1 VSACPPLL
9 LPLIALWLACTFAPV
24 RSSTVLKITFFI
36 LFEFNFSLLFKG
48 FSSYSNRRNI
58 SQSTAKTNSF
68 FNKVCAYWLHFVIL
82 QDKKSVKMK
91 TIEINSLLS
100 TIGQNLHTIRNARKE
115 TLQSVAAD
123 IGITHPIISKIE
135 NGRYPNIQLNLL
147 IKLCNHYK
155 VSLQQI
161 LGLEVANIFQLT
173 QHNKDGSQKLIGQ
186 ELSSGYDLYIQQL
199 ISENKF
205 LKEQNQQFLDNLVAG
220 K

>member
-1 VSACPPLL
+1 
-9 LPLIALWLACTFAPV
+9 
-24 RSSTVLKITFFI
+24 
-36 LFEFNFSLLFKG
+36 
-48 FSSYSNRRNI
+48 
-58 SQSTAKTNSF
+58 
-68 FNKVCAYWLHFVIL
+68 
-82 QDKKSVKMK
+82 MK
-91 TIEINSLLS
+91 QIEINALLN

-135 NGRYPNIQLNLL
+135 NGRYPNLQLNLL
-147 IKLCNHYK
+147 VKLCNHYK
-155 VSLQQI
+155 ITLQQAFS
-161 LGLEVANIFQLT
+161 LEVANIFQLT
-173 QHNKDGSQKLIGQ
+173 QHKQDGSQKLIGQ

>member
-1 VSACPPLL
+1 MKQIDTNALL
-9 LPLIALWLACTFAPV
+9 T
-24 RSSTVLKITFFI
+24 
-36 LFEFNFSLLFKG
+36 
-48 FSSYSNRRNI
+48 
-58 SQSTAKTNSF
+58 
-68 FNKVCAYWLHFVIL
+68 
-82 QDKKSVKMK
+82 
-91 TIEINSLLS
+91 
-100 TIGQNLHTIRNARKE
+100 TIGHNLHTIRNARKE
-115 TLQSVAAD
+115 TLQAVAAE

-155 VSLQQI
+155 VTLQQI

-199 ISENKF
+199 VNENKF
-205 LKEQNQQFLDNLVAG
+205 LKEQNQQFLDKLVTV

>member
-1 VSACPPLL
+1 
-9 LPLIALWLACTFAPV
+9 
-24 RSSTVLKITFFI
+24 
-36 LFEFNFSLLFKG
+36 
-48 FSSYSNRRNI
+48 
-58 SQSTAKTNSF
+58 
-68 FNKVCAYWLHFVIL
+68 
-82 QDKKSVKMK
+82 MK
-91 TIEINSLLS
+91 TIEINSLLT

-135 NGRYPNIQLNLL
+135 NGRYPTIQLNLL

-155 VSLQQI
+155 VTLQEI

-173 QHNKDGSQKLIGQ
+173 NNGEGHQKLIGQ
-186 ELSSGYDLYIQQL
+186 ERSSGYELYIQQL

>member
-1 VSACPPLL
+1 MKQIDTNALL
-9 LPLIALWLACTFAPV
+9 T
-24 RSSTVLKITFFI
+24 
-36 LFEFNFSLLFKG
+36 
-48 FSSYSNRRNI
+48 
-58 SQSTAKTNSF
+58 
-68 FNKVCAYWLHFVIL
+68 
-82 QDKKSVKMK
+82 
-91 TIEINSLLS
+91 

-115 TLQSVAAD
+115 TLQAVAAE

-155 VSLQQI
+155 VTLQQI

-199 ISENKF
+199 VNENKF
-205 LKEQNQQFLDNLVAG
+205 LKEQNQQFLDKLVMV

>member
-1 VSACPPLL
+1 MKQIDTNALL
-9 LPLIALWLACTFAPV
+9 T
-24 RSSTVLKITFFI
+24 
-36 LFEFNFSLLFKG
+36 
-48 FSSYSNRRNI
+48 
-58 SQSTAKTNSF
+58 
-68 FNKVCAYWLHFVIL
+68 
-82 QDKKSVKMK
+82 
-91 TIEINSLLS
+91 
-100 TIGQNLHTIRNARKE
+100 TIGHNLHTIRNARKE
-115 TLQSVAAD
+115 TLQAVASE

-155 VSLQQI
+155 VTLQQI

-199 ISENKF
+199 VNENKF
-205 LKEQNQQFLDNLVAG
+205 LKEQNQQFLDKLVVV

>member
-1 VSACPPLL
+1 MKHIDTNALL
-9 LPLIALWLACTFAPV
+9 T
-24 RSSTVLKITFFI
+24 
-36 LFEFNFSLLFKG
+36 
-48 FSSYSNRRNI
+48 
-58 SQSTAKTNSF
+58 
-68 FNKVCAYWLHFVIL
+68 
-82 QDKKSVKMK
+82 
-91 TIEINSLLS
+91 
-100 TIGQNLHTIRNARKE
+100 TIGHNLHTIRNARKE
-115 TLQSVAAD
+115 TLQAVASE

-155 VSLQQI
+155 VTLQQI

-199 ISENKF
+199 VNENKF
-205 LKEQNQQFLDNLVAG
+205 LKEQNQQFLDKLVTV

>member
-1 VSACPPLL
+1 MKHIDTNALL
-9 LPLIALWLACTFAPV
+9 T
-24 RSSTVLKITFFI
+24 
-36 LFEFNFSLLFKG
+36 
-48 FSSYSNRRNI
+48 
-58 SQSTAKTNSF
+58 
-68 FNKVCAYWLHFVIL
+68 
-82 QDKKSVKMK
+82 
-91 TIEINSLLS
+91 
-100 TIGQNLHTIRNARKE
+100 TIGHNLHTIRNARKE
-115 TLQSVAAD
+115 TLQAVASE

-155 VSLQQI
+155 VTLQQI

-199 ISENKF
+199 VSENKF
-205 LKEQNQQFLDNLVAG
+205 LKEQNQQFLDKLVVV

>member
-1 VSACPPLL
+1 
-9 LPLIALWLACTFAPV
+9 
-24 RSSTVLKITFFI
+24 
-36 LFEFNFSLLFKG
+36 
-48 FSSYSNRRNI
+48 
-58 SQSTAKTNSF
+58 
-68 FNKVCAYWLHFVIL
+68 
-82 QDKKSVKMK
+82 MK
-91 TIEINSLLS
+91 NIEINSLLT

-155 VSLQQI
+155 ITLQQVFS
-161 LGLEVANIFQLT
+161 LEVANIFQLT
-173 QHNKDGSQKLIGQ
+173 NNGEGHQKLIGQ

-199 ISENKF
+199 INENKF